1 MNKILLIYFQGDKD
15 GKVRIILFVHTV
27 GVWHLSSIWM
37 ISLAGQRDIIGSEN
51 IVPFFEAFNEP
62 GFGDF
67 LLDYYCNFKAVQHN
81 SASFRIEVASIL
93 FFIAL
98 SLDSSNT

>member
-37 ISLAGQRDIIGSEN
+37 LFLAGQRDIKYRIRKHCPLFLKPLMNLVLGTFCWTIIVILKLFN
-51 IVPFFEAFNEP
+51 IT
-62 GFGDF
+62 
-67 LLDYYCNFKAVQHN
+67 Q
-81 SASFRIEVASIL
+81 R
-93 FFIAL
+93 AL
-98 SLDSSNT
+98 GTK